1 MAMAQRKLGKRFGYR
16 AALQHQPK
24 SGGKPGAIRA
34 GFAMNQRRFLHILEN
49 RCQAQDAVLMRRA
62 AAFKGRVYMGQ
73 AKARSLCPAERIC
86 AAIGAIAAQID
97 HGADAMMPRGQ
108 PYLPGQRVVG
118 PVKPARCHHAPIPP
132 AQPQNGVIYEKR
144 IAPGGGGGHAL
155 LFQPRA

>member
-1 MAMAQRKLGKRFGYR
+1 MSIQTDDFAPPPKRVMSAAPDSPKEEALERALRPKLLDDY
-16 AALQHQPK
+16 
-24 SGGKPGAIRA
+24 
-34 GFAMNQRRFLHILEN
+34 
-49 RCQAQDAVLMRRA
+49 V
-62 AAFKGRVYMGQ
+62 GQ
-73 AKARSLCPAERIC
+73 AKARGLCPAERIGT
-86 AAIGAIAAQID
+86 AIGAIAAQID